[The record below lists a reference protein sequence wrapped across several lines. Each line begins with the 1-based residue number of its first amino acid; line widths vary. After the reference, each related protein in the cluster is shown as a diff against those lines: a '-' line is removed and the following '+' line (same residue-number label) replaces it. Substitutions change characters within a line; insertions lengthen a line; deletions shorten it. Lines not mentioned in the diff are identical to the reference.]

1 MMEGSIYSVRP
12 SPLVRFEVPHT
23 ACCTIRGKR
32 GRIWGLLCILL
43 LGQFTTPLNANLQ
56 IASSLDHS
64 YTSSSSSS
72 SSVGFPTPSFEYSS
86 PLTSSPAHLAH
97 LPPPLQ
103 PTHSGLQT
111 SFSSSLSPKRR
122 LVTGLTVLEFLFF
135 VFSLAIFR
143 SLDISPDEDIQAQ
156 YQYLFLILW
165 SVSSGV
171 WLTELSLRHKR
182 KGN

>member
-122 LVTGLTVLEFLFF
+122 LVVGTEVLEFVLFALLLGL
-135 VFSLAIFR
+135 VMSVR
-143 SLDISPDEDIQAQ
+143 ISPDKDVQDTCQWILICFWGIL
-156 YQYLFLILW
+156 YCGRVKKFL
-165 SVSSGV
+165 
-171 WLTELSLRHKR
+171 
-182 KGN
+182 

>member
-56 IASSLDHS
+56 MALSLDPS

-72 SSVGFPTPSFEYSS
+72 SSVGCPSPSFEYSS

-111 SFSSSLSPKRR
+111 SFSSSLSPKLR
-122 LVTGLTVLEFLFF
+122 LFNKKAAG
-135 VFSLAIFR
+135 IC
-143 SLDISPDEDIQAQ
+143 
-156 YQYLFLILW
+156 
-165 SVSSGV
+165 V
-171 WLTELSLRHKR
+171 WCL
-182 KGN
+182 